1 MVIMVNPK
9 ETRTSVAAD
18 NARVHARNT
27 IIVALEDLTEED
39 RNLTEEDRKEV
50 EQDLSEEEKV
60 SVLPKDAQQGVVK
73 KIDTAT
79 ASDTKV
85 NSSLIPEDLAH
96 MVDVWMASKY
106 GMI

>member
-27 IIVALEDLTEED
+27 IIVALEDLI
-39 RNLTEEDRKEV
+39 EEDRKEV

-85 NSSLIPEDLAH
+85 NSSLNPEDLAH

>member
-39 RNLTEEDRKEV
+39 RKEV

-60 SVLPKDAQQGVVK
+60 SVLPKDAQRRRQ
-73 KIDTAT
+73 
-79 ASDTKV
+79 
-85 NSSLIPEDLAH
+85 EDRH
-96 MVDVWMASKY
+96 DD
-106 GMI
+106 

>member
-39 RNLTEEDRKEV
+39 RKEV

-60 SVLPKDAQQGVVK
+60 SVLPKDAQRRHQ
-73 KIDTAT
+73 
-79 ASDTKV
+79 
-85 NSSLIPEDLAH
+85 EDRH
-96 MVDVWMASKY
+96 GDYV
-106 GMI
+106 